1 MTALDPDRVSAAIAL
16 VNLEGAL
23 LDEKDWDAWLELY
36 TEDAEYWIPAWD
48 DEHTLTQDP
57 NTELSLI
64 YYDTRDSL
72 EGRVF
77 RLRTEHSLASTPLP
91 RTCHM
96 VASHRVE
103 AAENGAIRVRSSWTT
118 HSYRLRESQ
127 TYYGQQEHLL
137 VPAEDQLRIARRKI
151 ILANDRIAN
160 VLDIYSV

>member
-1 MTALDPDRVSAAIAL
+1 MGLDPDRVSAAISL

-23 LDEKDWDAWLELY
+23 LDEKDWDAWLDLY

-57 NTELSLI
+57 NSEISLI
-64 YYDTRDSL
+64 YYGNREGL
-72 EGRVF
+72 ESRVF
-77 RLRTEHSLASTPLP
+77 RLRTERSLASTPLP

-96 VASHRVE
+96 ISSHRVE
-103 AAENGAIRVRSSWTT
+103 AIENGALWVRSSWTT

-127 TYYGQQEHLL
+127 TYYGHQEHLL
-137 VPAEDQLRIARRKI
+137 VRVGDQLRIARRKI